1 VDYRPG
7 CWRRIRK
14 SRCSDTPQR
23 LVYVRHQRSL
33 ANRRRLQKP
42 GCHGEIMEYF
52 YKHKDSG
59 VTSPSQVAIVGDRL
73 MTDMMMA
80 NVMGSYGVWVRD
92 GVAESGRPP
101 NLVGGPDNLSGW

>member
-1 VDYRPG
+1 LLEENTQVAV
-7 CWRRIRK
+7 
-14 SRCSDTPQR
+14 
-23 LVYVRHQRSL
+23 LRHSTK
-33 ANRRRLQKP
+33 KP

-80 NVMGSYGVWVRD
+80 NLMGSYGVWVRD

-101 NLVGGPDNLSGW
+101 NLISRAECRIADFLSRRGYVPPDPQSLFE